1 MSSNDKGLWET
12 LQTWMPR
19 LFLVAG
25 AFSLIAAGNYGVSW
39 LYDSVSF
46 DSWIGLTVLLARLAS
61 LLGVAGLSARLVD
74 RTARLG
80 NLSRVVVGLALVFT
94 LALATSA
101 VLQNL
106 GTDPPLMP
114 VLGLGTVALSL
125 ITYTLFGIAVL
136 RTGTHPLI
144 VGILLLGAT
153 VALSFGLFARAALPI
168 GVVGTVAE
176 LGLVVTHVGIGY
188 RLLTESASGDRS
200 DLRPETAAE

>member
-94 LALATSA
+94 L
-101 VLQNL
+101 
-106 GTDPPLMP
+106 
-114 VLGLGTVALSL
+114 GLGTVALSL